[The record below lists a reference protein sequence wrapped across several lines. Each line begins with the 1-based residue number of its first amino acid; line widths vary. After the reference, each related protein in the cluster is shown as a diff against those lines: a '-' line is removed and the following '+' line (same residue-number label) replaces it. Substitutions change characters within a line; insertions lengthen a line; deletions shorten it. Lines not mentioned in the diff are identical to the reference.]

1 MNHKQVRHILTQL
14 ETGTLTVQNAEN
26 EILALLRRAPF
37 EDIGFAR
44 IDHHRQVRQGFPEVI
59 YGAGKS
65 PDQIAAIAKQIVDH
79 EDILIVT
86 RTDENAFNAVQKT
99 VPDAQFDATARIIFR
114 RPDNSITGHGIIAI
128 AAAGTS
134 DIPVA
139 EEARFTAESL
149 GNRVDTLYDI
159 GIAGLHRLLDSRERL
174 DEARVII
181 TVAGMEGAL
190 PSVIGGLVTAPVIAV
205 PTSVGYG
212 TNFGGVTAL
221 LGMLNSCVSGL
232 AVVNIDNGFGA
243 AVMASTI
250 NHLK

>member
-149 GNRVDTLYDI
+149 GNRVDTLYDV

>member
-1 MNHKQVRHILTQL
+1 MNHNQVRQILTQL

-26 EILALLRRAPF
+26 EILALFRRAPF

-44 IDHHRQVRQGFPEVI
+44 VDHHRQARQGFPEVI

-65 PDQIAAIAKQIVDH
+65 PDQIAAIAKRIVDH
-79 EDILIVT
+79 GDTLIVT
-86 RTDENAFNAVQKT
+86 RTDEHAFNAVQKT

-114 RPDNSITGHGIIAI
+114 RPNSNVTGHGIIAI

-139 EEARFTAESL
+139 EEARFTAQSL
-149 GNRVDTLYDI
+149 GNKVDAIYDI
-159 GIAGLHRLLDSRERL
+159 GIAGLHRLLDSKERL

-190 PSVIGGLVTAPVIAV
+190 PSVIGGLVAAPVIAV

-221 LGMLNSCVSGL
+221 LGMLNSCASGL

>member
-14 ETGTLTVQNAEN
+14 EAGTLTVQNAEN

-114 RPDNSITGHGIIAI
+114 RPDNSVTGHGIIAI

>member
-1 MNHKQVRHILTQL
+1 MNHDQIRQILTQL
-14 ETGTLTVQNAEN
+14 ETGVLTVQKAEK
-26 EILALLRRAPF
+26 EILALVRRAPY

-59 YGAGKS
+59 YGAGKT
-65 PDQIAAIAKQIVDH
+65 PDQIATIAQRIVNNGDT
-79 EDILIVT
+79 LIVT
-86 RTDENAFNAVQKT
+86 RTDETAFNAVKKT
-99 VPDAQFDATARIIFR
+99 VPDARFDATARIIVR
-114 RPDNSITGHGIIAI
+114 RLNNNVTGRGIIAI

-139 EEARFTAESL
+139 EEARFTAEAL
-149 GNRVDTLYDI
+149 GNKVDTLYDV
-159 GIAGLHRLLDSRERL
+159 GVAGLHRLLDSKERL

-181 TVAGMEGAL
+181 AVAGMEGAL
-190 PSVIGGLVTAPVIAV
+190 ASVVGGLVKAPVIAV

-232 AVVNIDNGFGA
+232 VVVNIDNGFGA
-243 AVMASTI
+243 AVMASSI
-250 NHLK
+250 NHLG

>member
-99 VPDAQFDATARIIFR
+99 VPDAQFNATARIIFR
-114 RPDNSITGHGIIAI
+114 RPDNSVTGHGIIAI

-149 GNRVDTLYDI
+149 GNRVDTLYDV

-181 TVAGMEGAL
+181 AVAGMEGAL

>member
-1 MNHKQVRHILTQL
+1 MNHDQIRQILTQL
-14 ETGTLTVQNAEN
+14 ETGVLTVPKAEK
-26 EILALLRRAPF
+26 EILALVRRAPY
-37 EDIGFAR
+37 ENIGFAR

-59 YGAGKS
+59 YGAGKT
-65 PDQIAAIAKQIVDH
+65 PDQIATIAQRIVNNGDT
-79 EDILIVT
+79 LIVT
-86 RTDENAFNAVQKT
+86 RTDETAFNAVKKT
-99 VPDAQFDATARIIFR
+99 VPDARFDATARIIVR
-114 RPDNSITGHGIIAI
+114 RLNNNVTGRGIIAI

-139 EEARFTAESL
+139 EEARFTAEAL
-149 GNRVDTLYDI
+149 GNKVDTLYDV
-159 GIAGLHRLLDSRERL
+159 GVAGLHRLLDSKERL

-190 PSVIGGLVTAPVIAV
+190 ASVVGGLVKAPVIAV

-232 AVVNIDNGFGA
+232 VVVNIDNGFGA
-243 AVMASTI
+243 AVMASSI
-250 NHLK
+250 NHLG

>member
-149 GNRVDTLYDI
+149 GNRVDTLYDV

-174 DEARVII
+174 DEARDHYRR
-181 TVAGMEGAL
+181 
-190 PSVIGGLVTAPVIAV
+190 
-205 PTSVGYG
+205 GYG
-212 TNFGGVTAL
+212 R
-221 LGMLNSCVSGL
+221 SL
-232 AVVNIDNGFGA
+232 A
-243 AVMASTI
+243 
-250 NHLK
+250 

>member
-1 MNHKQVRHILTQL
+1 MNHDQIRQILTQL
-14 ETGTLTVQNAEN
+14 ETGVLTVQKAEK
-26 EILALLRRAPF
+26 EILALVRRAPY

-59 YGAGKS
+59 YGAGKT
-65 PDQIAAIAKQIVDH
+65 PDQIATIAQQIVNNGDT
-79 EDILIVT
+79 LIVT
-86 RTDENAFNAVQKT
+86 RTDESAFNAVRKT
-99 VPDAQFDATARIIFR
+99 VPDARFDATARIIVR
-114 RPDNSITGHGIIAI
+114 RLNNNVTGRGIIAI
-128 AAAGTS
+128 VAAGTS

-139 EEARFTAESL
+139 EEARFTAEAL
-149 GNRVDTLYDI
+149 GNKVDTLYDV
-159 GIAGLHRLLDSRERL
+159 GVAGLHRLLDSKERL

-181 TVAGMEGAL
+181 AVAGMEGAL
-190 PSVIGGLVTAPVIAV
+190 ASVVGGLVKAPVIAV

-250 NHLK
+250 NHLG

>member
-149 GNRVDTLYDI
+149 GNRVDTLYDV

-174 DEARVII
+174 DEARGII

>member
-1 MNHKQVRHILTQL
+1 MNHDQIRQILTQL
-14 ETGTLTVQNAEN
+14 ETGTLTVQKAEE
-26 EILALLRRAPF
+26 EILALARRAPY

-59 YGAGKS
+59 YGAGKT
-65 PDQIAAIAKQIVDH
+65 PDQIATIAQQIVNNGDT
-79 EDILIVT
+79 LIVT
-86 RTDENAFNAVQKT
+86 RTDESAFNAVRKT
-99 VPDAQFDATARIIFR
+99 VPDARFDATARIIVR
-114 RPDNSITGHGIIAI
+114 RLNNNVTGRGIIAI
-128 AAAGTS
+128 VAAGTS

-139 EEARFTAESL
+139 EEARFTAEAL
-149 GNRVDTLYDI
+149 GNKVDTLYDV
-159 GIAGLHRLLDSRERL
+159 GVAGLHRLLDSKEQL

-190 PSVIGGLVTAPVIAV
+190 PSVVGGLVKAPVIAV

-250 NHLK
+250 NHLG

>member
-114 RPDNSITGHGIIAI
+114 RPDNNVTGHGIIAI

-149 GNRVDTLYDI
+149 GNRVDTLYDV

-181 TVAGMEGAL
+181 AVAGMEGAL